1 MPSLPETR
9 PIHEELLVLL
19 QKFDEVCQENGISYS
34 LHGGTLL
41 GAIREHGFIPW
52 DDDAD
57 LTLTRAE
64 YEKLRDVL
72 RTADLGP
79 EFTFREFAA
88 QHPRLWMRREGKPGV
103 WLDLFIY
110 DGISENKF
118 VQKLK
123 LLGCCFFLAFTKTKK
138 SMEVTRK
145 ANLHKGAKVLLLN
158 LGYQLGRPFSAAAKA
173 RMMNFYCKHAFCGKS
188 KLIHRANDQYSAIG
202 IILPAGVMEEY
213 IRVPFESIELMVNK
227 RHHEVLVSSYGKDYM
242 TPKRFVG
249 HDAFLGKA
257 EEQKQ

>member
-1 MPSLPETR
+1 MPSLPEIK
-9 PIHEELLVLL
+9 PIHEELLILL
-19 QKFDEVCQENGISYS
+19 KRFDDLCAEHGISYS

-72 RTADLGP
+72 HSTDLGP

-110 DGISENKF
+110 DYIAQNKLIR
-118 VQKLK
+118 KLK

-138 SMEVTRK
+138 SMEVTNR
-145 ANLHKGAKVLLLN
+145 ANLHHGMKRRLLE
-158 LGYQLGRPFSAAAKA
+158 LGYQMGRPFKAQTKA
-173 RMMNFYCKHAFCGKS
+173 RMMNFYCKHFFCGRR

-202 IILPAGVMEEY
+202 LILPKEIMDSY
-213 IRVPFESIELMVNK
+213 RKVPFEHLELMVMD
-227 RHHEVLVSSYGKDYM
+227 RHHEVLVSSYGENYM
-242 TPKRFVG
+242 TPKRYAG
-249 HDAFLGKA
+249 HDAFEAKS
-257 EEQKQ
+257 QQ